1 MFVENI
7 NVIDIFFDDIIIDD
21 DDYDINKNF
30 EITNKNFE
38 ILYKKQNKIYKKIKR
53 INNKI
58 NKIYEKINLIN
69 KKLNNFGCLKS
80 STITFIYYYKNISQ
94 KALLSKWD
102 LWLRPNLPYIQ
113 KNANKILINNL
124 LIKINYLE
132 QKKEILKNY
141 LKKLI

>member
-7 NVIDIFFDDIIIDD
+7 NVIDIFSDDIIIDD
-21 DDYDINKNF
+21 DDYDI
-30 EITNKNFE
+30 NKNFE
-38 ILYKKQNKIYKKIKR
+38 ILYKKQNKIYKKIKH

-69 KKLNNFGCLKS
+69 KKLNNSGCLKS
-80 STITFIYYYKNISQ
+80 STITFIYYYKNI
-94 KALLSKWD
+94 
-102 LWLRPNLPYIQ
+102 PNLPYIQ

-124 LIKINYLE
+124 FIKINYLE
-132 QKKEILKNY
+132 QKKETLKKY

>member
-7 NVIDIFFDDIIIDD
+7 NVIDIFIDDIIIDN
-21 DDYDINKNF
+21 DDYDI
-30 EITNKNFE
+30 NKNFE

-69 KKLNNFGCLKS
+69 KKLNNSGCLKS

-132 QKKEILKNY
+132 QKKETLKNY